1 MKIKKILAVLM
12 SMLVLTGICRMN
24 AGCSPNKETEAE
36 YKARIKKELDEIPVE
51 ATGYKIA
58 FREPGENPPY
68 DSIMYLD
75 GSGKIHGNKQ
85 FAEHYYDITVY
96 NENGVKSDSYKMD
109 ISVDDGEKKNISFN
123 CNEKY
128 KNFGGVQ
135 QIVFYDNK
143 IFIVRW
149 TEMSA
154 WISKFSD
161 FFPQTLFIYDYEFNT
176 LKYMGYYE
184 EWFNYS
190 IYDGLKYDIKIV
202 KTNTNDEGK

>member
-1 MKIKKILAVLM
+1 MKKALAVLM
-12 SMLVLTGICRMN
+12 IMIVLTGVCGMIT
-24 AGCSPNKETEAE
+24 GCNPNKETEVE
-36 YKARIKKELDEIPVE
+36 YKARIKSELDEIPVE

-68 DSIMYLD
+68 DSIISLD
-75 GSGKIHGNKQ
+75 GSGIIHGNKQ
-85 FAEHYYDITVY
+85 FAGHYYDITIY

-135 QIVFYDNK
+135 QIVFYNNK

-161 FFPQTLFIYDYEFNT
+161 FFPQTLFISDYEFNT

-202 KTNTNDEGK
+202 KTNDEEK